1 MYRKKQINALIFG
14 TLTMLLIGV
23 NPTWSVFSNA
33 LVTEYGWTYS
43 QATLP
48 YTISGFGY
56 AAGVFLFGIYYHK
69 HGPKKTV
76 LIGGLLTGAS
86 LVLSSYFFSPV
97 PVAFLYGVLYGMG
110 VGAAYTAAI
119 TPMLKWTP
127 GKKRSMASAF
137 ATIGFGLSSVFLSI
151 IFSAMIPALTVPV
164 TLRTAGF
171 VLGPLVMVMMF
182 FVSDPP
188 AEFLAECE
196 PVPSEDNGE
205 VRTGDRSLKEAL
217 HTKTFY
223 FLFLLFVFATAA
235 TSVILSSVTNIV
247 AMQSDLS
254 NTFIF
259 ASLATI
265 GNLAG
270 RMIAGYL
277 GTKFDGRKILAI
289 LFTVLSVIM
298 FTFCF
303 YHSFFPLAVATVL
316 TASGFGAEMT
326 LFPILITES
335 FGVTWYSEIYGT
347 IVALGS
353 IYTLAGPTLA
363 GKIADLTGSSTP
375 ALIMCGSYLAV
386 AVILMLLLPKRK
398 TKLPGG
404 TL

>member
-33 LVTEYGWTYS
+33 LVTQYGWTYS

-56 AAGVFLFGIYYHK
+56 SAGVFLFGIYYHK
-69 HGPKKTV
+69 RGPKKTV
-76 LIGGLLTGAS
+76 LIGGLMTGAS
-86 LVLSSYFFSPV
+86 LVLSSYFFSPI

-151 IFSAMIPALTVPV
+151 LFSKMIPVLMVPA
-164 TLRTAGF
+164 TLRIAGF
-171 VLGPLVMVMMF
+171 VLGPLVMVMTF
-182 FVSDPP
+182 FVKDPP
-188 AEFLAECE
+188 EEFLLANE
-196 PVPSEDNGE
+196 PAPEADGE
-205 VRTGDRSLKEAL
+205 TRAGDISLKGAL
-217 HTKTFY
+217 RTKTFY
-223 FLFLLFVFATAA
+223 LLFLLFVFATAA
-235 TSVILSSVTNIV
+235 TSVILSSVSNIV
-247 AMQSDLS
+247 AMQSDVPDP
-254 NTFIF
+254 FVF

-270 RMIAGYL
+270 RLIAGYL

-289 LFTVLSVIM
+289 LFALLSAIM
-298 FTFCF
+298 FTFCL
-303 YHSFFPLAVATVL
+303 YRHFFPLAAGTVL
-316 TASGFGAEMT
+316 LAAGFGAEMT
-326 LFPILITES
+326 LFPILITDN

-347 IVALGS
+347 IVGLGS

-363 GKIADLTGSSTP
+363 GKIADLTGSYTP
-375 ALIMCGSYLAV
+375 ALLMCGGYLAV
-386 AVILMLLLPKRK
+386 AVIMMLLLPKK
-398 TKLPGG
+398 KH
-404 TL
+404 

>member
-33 LVTEYGWTYS
+33 LVSQYHWTYS

-56 AAGVFLFGIYYHK
+56 SAGVFLFGIYYHK
-69 HGPKKTV
+69 RGPKKTV

-86 LVLSSYFFSPV
+86 LVLSSYFFSPI

-127 GKKRSMASAF
+127 GKKRSLASAF

-171 VLGPLVMVMMF
+171 VLGPLVMVMTF

-188 AEFLAECE
+188 AEFLEAGEPAAAE
-196 PVPSEDNGE
+196 NGA
-205 VRTGDRSLKEAL
+205 VRTGDSSLKEAL
-217 HTKTFY
+217 RTKTFY
-223 FLFLLFVFATAA
+223 FLFLMFVFATAA
-235 TSVILSSVTNIV
+235 TSVILSSVSNIV
-247 AMQSDLS
+247 SMQSNVS
-254 NTFIF
+254 NPFIF

-270 RMIAGYL
+270 RLIAGYL
-277 GTKFDGRKILAI
+277 GTRFEGRKILAI
-289 LFTVLSVIM
+289 LFALLSVIM
-298 FTFCF
+298 FTFSL
-303 YHSFFPLAVATVL
+303 YRHFFPLAAGTVL
-316 TASGFGAEMT
+316 IASGFGAEMT
-326 LFPILITES
+326 LFPILITDS

-347 IVALGS
+347 IVGLGS

-363 GKIADLTGSSTP
+363 GKIADLTGSYTP
-375 ALIMCGSYLAV
+375 ALLMCGGYLAV
-386 AVILMLLLPKRK
+386 AFVLMLLLPKRK
-398 TKLPGG
+398 
-404 TL
+404 